1 MGYKVAVVGATGAVG
16 REMLQ
21 TLSERKF
28 PADEVFALASENST
42 GKEISYGED
51 GVIKVTSLDK
61 FDFSNADIA
70 LFSAGGELSK
80 AYAPR
85 AGQEGCLVI
94 DNSSAFRMDPNVP
107 LIVPEVNPDT
117 LKQAKP
123 ENKGKNIIA
132 NPNCST
138 AQLVVALKPIH
149 DVFTIKRVVVSTY
162 QATSGAGSLG
172 MEELFNQTK
181 GIFVNDTVTPEVFT
195 KQIAF
200 NAIPHIDVF
209 MDDGFT
215 KEEWKM
221 QVETAKIL
229 DPNIKLVAHCV
240 RIPVFIGHSEAVFIE
255 TEKSFEEK
263 QIRELLRNAVG
274 LAVIDMRSDEGYV
287 TPVECAG
294 DDLVFISRIRKD
306 FTVENGL
313 VFWCVSDNL
322 RKGAALNSVQIAELA
337 VAQKYF

>member
-1 MGYKVAVVGATGAVG
+1 M
-16 REMLQ
+16 
-21 TLSERKF
+21 
-28 PADEVFALASENST
+28 FALASEKST
-42 GKEISYGED
+42 GKEISYGDD

-80 AYAPR
+80 AYAPI

-94 DNSSAFRMDPNVP
+94 DNSSAFRMDPDVP
-107 LIVPEVNPDT
+107 RIVPEVNPDT

-294 DDLVFISRIRKD
+294 DDLVFVSRIRKD
-306 FTVENGL
+306 ITVENGL